1 MENKKEI
8 NDEEKKSDDKN
19 KNNEIEGKNK
29 IKEKS
34 ETKNNL
40 FKNFLHF
47 NNNKN
52 QKQDINIDKNNK
64 NEDKEKI
71 NPDKNEIYSQNN
83 NTNET
88 NEKNIKEEAKENN
101 INEENKEDKNE
112 IITKSDEYTNITEDG
127 GVKKR
132 ILKEGHGAKPKE
144 GNEVAINYVG
154 KYNDDIIDHSNENE
168 PLCFT
173 VGENKVAKIW
183 EITVK
188 TMSLGEK
195 SEFIMTPE
203 YTSDITNNNENI
215 PKEAVLTYQI
225 ELKSIHYKSTEES
238 LENLTY
244 EEKLQW
250 GKLLKQNGVEKFKDN
265 DIQEAKKCFLNAL
278 TFLKSMNPEKEE
290 EKEGVDLLLTIL
302 ANICNCFN
310 KEKDYDSV
318 LKFAF
323 IGVNIKPTTKLL
335 YFRTI
340 AFANLEDFEN
350 AENGLKDLI
359 ALFASNGQENTQE
372 VNDTINYLKEL
383 IDSRKKIFEEKNKK
397 FSRAIYRQVFF
408 NNKNM
413 KEKILVPGIDP
424 NPLNPFVF
432 FEIQIENDNI
442 GKIEFELFKDVVPI
456 TVENFRNLCIEAQEG
471 LTYKNSCINKIIK
484 DFVIGGGILK
494 NSNEEKKC
502 IYGKY
507 FDDENYTYCHCR
519 RGLLTMDNDGKNK
532 NNSKFLITLKHIP
545 WFDGKHVVFGQVIK
559 GMEIIKQ
566 IEDIETDNDD
576 KPLKRITIIN
586 CGEIINKEKEENKE
600 INENKIEDNKENK
613 NIINEIKEGEYQKKE
628 ENNLKIEQNE
638 LNITEEDKKDI
649 NELKNENLN
658 NEKEINKSEENK
670 KFEENKIEKNEDEN
684 LLVNNKENIK

>member
-19 KNNEIEGKNK
+19 KNNKIEEKNK

-52 QKQDINIDKNNK
+52 QKQDINGDKNDK
-64 NEDKEKI
+64 NENKKEI
-71 NPDKNEIYSQNN
+71 NPDKNEINNQNN
-83 NTNET
+83 GINEIQ
-88 NEKNIKEEAKENN
+88 EKKTKEDIKENI

-154 KYNDDIIDHSNENE
+154 KYNDEIIDHSNENE

-173 VGENKVAKIW
+173 VGENKVAKFW

-215 PKEAVLTYQI
+215 PKEAVLIYQI

-494 NSNEEKKC
+494 NTNEEKKC

-532 NNSKFLITLKHIP
+532 NNSKFLITLNHIP
-545 WFDGKHVVFGQVIK
+545 WFDGKHVVFGQVIN
-559 GMEIIKQ
+559 GMEIIEQ
-566 IEDIETDNDD
+566 IENIETDKDD
-576 KPLKRITIIN
+576 KPLTKIIIIN
-586 CGEIINKEKEENKE
+586 CGEINKNDIKIDINSPTTEKEENN
-600 INENKIEDNKENK
+600 IIEDNNKNEEAKEFKQNNKIKENNLNNEMK
-613 NIINEIKEGEYQKKE
+613 EDNSNNITNNKKE
-628 ENNLKIEQNE
+628 ENNIHEKNDIFKKEEMNKI
-638 LNITEEDKKDI
+638 
-649 NELKNENLN
+649 
-658 NEKEINKSEENK
+658 EENK
-670 KFEENKIEKNEDEN
+670 
-684 LLVNNKENIK
+684 NN

>member
-1 MENKKEI
+1 MENKKEN
-8 NDEEKKSDDKN
+8 NDEEKKNDDKN
-19 KNNEIEGKNK
+19 NTIEEKD
-29 IKEKS
+29 ITKEKS

-47 NNNKN
+47 DNNKN
-52 QKQDINIDKNNK
+52 QKQDINRDKNNE
-64 NEDKEKI
+64 NEDKGKI
-71 NPDKNEIYSQNN
+71 NTDKNEINNQNN
-83 NTNET
+83 NINESD
-88 NEKNIKEEAKENN
+88 EKNINEDTKENN

-112 IITKSDEYTNITEDG
+112 IIIKSDEYTNITEDG
-127 GVKKR
+127 GIKKR

-144 GNEVAINYVG
+144 GNEVVINYVG
-154 KYNDDIIDHSNENE
+154 KYNDDIIDHTNENE

-173 VGENKVAKIW
+173 LGENKVAKIW

-188 TMSLGEK
+188 TMDLGEK

-203 YTSDITNNNENI
+203 YTSDIIKNNENI
-215 PKEAVLTYQI
+215 PKEAILTYQI

-250 GKLLKQNGVEKFKDN
+250 GKLLKQNGVEKFKEN
-265 DIQEAKKCFLNAL
+265 DISEAKKCFLNAL

-302 ANICNCFN
+302 ANICNCYN

-350 AENGLKDLI
+350 AENGLNDLV

-372 VNDTINYLKEL
+372 VNETVDYLKEL

-397 FSRAIYRQVFF
+397 FSRAIYRQVFY

-413 KEKILVPGIDP
+413 KEKILVPKNVP
-424 NPLNPFVF
+424 NPGNPIVF

-456 TVENFRNLCIEAQEG
+456 TAENFRNLCIGTQDG
-471 LTYKNSCINKIIK
+471 LTYKNSCINKVIK
-484 DFVIGGGILK
+484 DFVIGGGILE
-494 NSNEEKKC
+494 NNNEENKC

-566 IEDIETDNDD
+566 IEDIEVDNDD

-586 CGEIINKEKEENKE
+586 CGEIINKEIEENKE
-600 INENKIEDNKENK
+600 INGNKIEDNKINE
-613 NIINEIKEGEYQKKE
+613 NIIEENKEGENQKKE
-628 ENNLKIEQNE
+628 ENNMKIEQKE
-638 LNITEEDKKDI
+638 LNVIEEDKKDI
-649 NELKNENLN
+649 NELNNDNLN
-658 NEKEINKSEENK
+658 NEKEKNNTEENK
-670 KFEENKIEKNEDEN
+670 GLGENKIEKKEDEN
-684 LLVNNKENIK
+684 ILVKDKENIK

>member
-1 MENKKEI
+1 
-8 NDEEKKSDDKN
+8 
-19 KNNEIEGKNK
+19 
-29 IKEKS
+29 
-34 ETKNNL
+34 
-40 FKNFLHF
+40 
-47 NNNKN
+47 
-52 QKQDINIDKNNK
+52 
-64 NEDKEKI
+64 
-71 NPDKNEIYSQNN
+71 
-83 NTNET
+83 
-88 NEKNIKEEAKENN
+88 
-101 INEENKEDKNE
+101 
-112 IITKSDEYTNITEDG
+112 
-127 GVKKR
+127 
-132 ILKEGHGAKPKE
+132 
-144 GNEVAINYVG
+144 
-154 KYNDDIIDHSNENE
+154 
-168 PLCFT
+168 
-173 VGENKVAKIW
+173 
-183 EITVK
+183 
-188 TMSLGEK
+188 
-195 SEFIMTPE
+195 
-203 YTSDITNNNENI
+203 
-215 PKEAVLTYQI
+215 
-225 ELKSIHYKSTEES
+225 
-238 LENLTY
+238 
-244 EEKLQW
+244 
-250 GKLLKQNGVEKFKDN
+250 
-265 DIQEAKKCFLNAL
+265 
-278 TFLKSMNPEKEE
+278 
-290 EKEGVDLLLTIL
+290 
-302 ANICNCFN
+302 
-310 KEKDYDSV
+310 
-318 LKFAF
+318 
-323 IGVNIKPTTKLL
+323 
-335 YFRTI
+335 
-340 AFANLEDFEN
+340 
-350 AENGLKDLI
+350 
-359 ALFASNGQENTQE
+359 
-372 VNDTINYLKEL
+372 
-383 IDSRKKIFEEKNKK
+383 
-397 FSRAIYRQVFF
+397 
-408 NNKNM
+408 M

-519 RGLLTMDNDGKNK
+519 KGLLTMDNDGKNK

-600 INENKIEDNKENK
+600 INENKIEDNKENE

-684 LLVNNKENIK
+684 ILVKNKENIK

>member
-1 MENKKEI
+1 MENKKEN
-8 NDEEKKSDDKN
+8 NDEEKKNDDKN
-19 KNNEIEGKNK
+19 NTIEEKD
-29 IKEKS
+29 ITKEKS

-47 NNNKN
+47 DNNKN
-52 QKQDINIDKNNK
+52 QKQDINRDKNNE
-64 NEDKEKI
+64 NEDKGKI
-71 NPDKNEIYSQNN
+71 NTDKNEINNQNN
-83 NTNET
+83 NINESD
-88 NEKNIKEEAKENN
+88 EKNINEDTKENN

-112 IITKSDEYTNITEDG
+112 IIIKSDEYTNITEDG

-144 GNEVAINYVG
+144 GNEVTINYVG
-154 KYNDDIIDHSNENE
+154 KYNDDIIDHTNENE
-168 PLCFT
+168 PLCFIL
-173 VGENKVAKIW
+173 GENKVAKIW
-183 EITVK
+183 EIAVK
-188 TMSLGEK
+188 TMDLGEK
-195 SEFIMTPE
+195 SEFTMTSE
-203 YTSDITNNNENI
+203 YTSDIVKNNENI
-215 PKEAVLTYQI
+215 PKEAILTYQI

-250 GKLLKQNGVEKFKDN
+250 GKLLKQNGVEKFKEN
-265 DIQEAKKCFLNAL
+265 DISEAKKCFLNAL

-302 ANICNCFN
+302 ANICNCYN

-350 AENGLKDLI
+350 SENGLNDLV

-372 VNDTINYLKEL
+372 VNETVDYLKEL

-397 FSRAIYRQVFF
+397 FSRAIYRQVFY

-413 KEKILVPGIDP
+413 KEKILVPKNVP
-424 NPLNPFVF
+424 NPGNPIVF
-432 FEIQIENDNI
+432 FEIQIENDNV

-456 TVENFRNLCIEAQEG
+456 TAENFRNLCIGTQDG
-471 LTYKNSCINKIIK
+471 LTYKNSCINKVIK
-484 DFVIGGGILK
+484 DFVIGGGILE
-494 NSNEEKKC
+494 NNNEENKC

-566 IEDIETDNDD
+566 IEDIEVDNDD

-586 CGEIINKEKEENKE
+586 CGEIINKEIEENKE
-600 INENKIEDNKENK
+600 INENKIEDNKINK
-613 NIINEIKEGEYQKKE
+613 NIIEENKEGENQKKE
-628 ENNLKIEQNE
+628 ENNMKIEQKE
-638 LNITEEDKKDI
+638 LNVIEEDKKDI
-649 NELKNENLN
+649 NELNNDNLN
-658 NEKEINKSEENK
+658 NEKEKNNTEENK
-670 KFEENKIEKNEDEN
+670 EFGENKIEKKEDEN
-684 LLVNNKENIK
+684 ILVKDKENIK

>member
-1 MENKKEI
+1 M
-8 NDEEKKSDDKN
+8 
-19 KNNEIEGKNK
+19 
-29 IKEKS
+29 
-34 ETKNNL
+34 
-40 FKNFLHF
+40 FF
-47 NNNKN
+47 
-52 QKQDINIDKNNK
+52 
-64 NEDKEKI
+64 
-71 NPDKNEIYSQNN
+71 
-83 NTNET
+83 
-88 NEKNIKEEAKENN
+88 
-101 INEENKEDKNE
+101 
-112 IITKSDEYTNITEDG
+112 
-127 GVKKR
+127 
-132 ILKEGHGAKPKE
+132 
-144 GNEVAINYVG
+144 
-154 KYNDDIIDHSNENE
+154 
-168 PLCFT
+168 
-173 VGENKVAKIW
+173 
-183 EITVK
+183 
-188 TMSLGEK
+188 
-195 SEFIMTPE
+195 
-203 YTSDITNNNENI
+203 
-215 PKEAVLTYQI
+215 
-225 ELKSIHYKSTEES
+225 
-238 LENLTY
+238 
-244 EEKLQW
+244 
-250 GKLLKQNGVEKFKDN
+250 
-265 DIQEAKKCFLNAL
+265 KCFN
-278 TFLKSMNPEKEE
+278 FFEK
-290 EKEGVDLLLTIL
+290 GVDLLLTIL

-397 FSRAIYRQVFF
+397 FSRAIYRQLFF

-600 INENKIEDNKENK
+600 INENKIEDNKENE

-684 LLVNNKENIK
+684 ILVKNKENIK

>member
-19 KNNEIEGKNK
+19 KNNKIEEKNK

-71 NPDKNEIYSQNN
+71 NPDKNEIDSQNN

-112 IITKSDEYTNITEDG
+112 IIIKSDEYINITEDG

-154 KYNDDIIDHSNENE
+154 KYNDDIIDHTNENE

-173 VGENKVAKIW
+173 LGENKVAKIW
-183 EITVK
+183 EIIVK
-188 TMSLGEK
+188 TMDLGEK

-203 YTSDITNNNENI
+203 YTSDITKNNENI
-215 PKEAVLTYQI
+215 PKEAILTYQI

-250 GKLLKQNGVEKFKDN
+250 GKLLKQNGVEKFKEN
-265 DIQEAKKCFLNAL
+265 DISEAKKCFLNAL

-302 ANICNCFN
+302 ANICNCYN

-350 AENGLKDLI
+350 AENGLNDLV

-372 VNDTINYLKEL
+372 VNETVDYLKEL

-397 FSRAIYRQVFF
+397 FSRAIYRQVFY

-413 KEKILVPGIDP
+413 KEKILVPKNVP
-424 NPLNPFVF
+424 NPGNPIVF
-432 FEIQIENDNI
+432 FEIRIENDNV

-456 TVENFRNLCIEAQEG
+456 TAENFRNLCIGTQEG
-471 LTYKNSCINKIIK
+471 LTYKNSCINKVIK
-484 DFVIGGGILK
+484 DFVIGGGILE
-494 NSNEEKKC
+494 NNNEENKC

-545 WFDGKHVVFGQVIK
+545 WFDGKHVVFGQIIK

-566 IEDIETDNDD
+566 IEDIEVDNDD
-576 KPLKRITIIN
+576 KPIKRITIIN
-586 CGEIINKEKEENKE
+586 CGEIINKEIEENKE
-600 INENKIEDNKENK
+600 INGNKIEDNKINE
-613 NIINEIKEGEYQKKE
+613 NIIEENKEGENQKKE
-628 ENNLKIEQNE
+628 ENNMKIEQKE
-638 LNITEEDKKDI
+638 LNVIEEDKKDI
-649 NELKNENLN
+649 NELNNNNLSNEEEKNN
-658 NEKEINKSEENK
+658 IEENK
-670 KFEENKIEKNEDEN
+670 ELGENKIEKKEDEN
-684 LLVNNKENIK
+684 ILVKDKENRK